1 MTAFIRHD
9 LIANLDHLMETPAGQ
24 KLKNSYPE
32 AVWQTLLTDGRQYLL
47 PGSMV
52 LPPDLTANY
61 WINRPLAE
69 QYGIDTENWGEDIW
83 NHRDEL
89 LEVWAGEHTAGNFEL
104 IVASEAVRPEQ
115 TPVLKGGEN
124 SLIFN
129 EISGQFE
136 NYYDDPSVQ
145 AFAAFYRGLTAD
157 GYMSP
162 EKQYTATR
170 CFIAQSLPP
179 GCSGD
184 AAASDYEPIGEEV
197 RSYFYN
203 DFESNLAVSS
213 WSRHPQ
219 DALELIRILY
229 TDPDLNRVLIE
240 TDGRAERDPEGRCLI
255 YWLGNPFLYD
265 GCLETADAAFEVQT
279 KSGLYGRT
287 LDFSGLT
294 DELNAVFDFRLLHS
308 FGHKPGTELYQPAGW
323 AAELNELGLAHIVDT
338 LNSRLNRASDA
349 DSASAG
355 E

>member
-1 MTAFIRHD
+1 
-9 LIANLDHLMETPAGQ
+9 METPAGQ

-145 AFAAFYRGLTAD
+145 AFAAFYRGLTA
-157 GYMSP
+157 
-162 EKQYTATR
+162 E
-170 CFIAQSLPP
+170 I
-179 GCSGD
+179 
-184 AAASDYEPIGEEV
+184 
-197 RSYFYN
+197 
-203 DFESNLAVSS
+203 
-213 WSRHPQ
+213 
-219 DALELIRILY
+219 
-229 TDPDLNRVLIE
+229 
-240 TDGRAERDPEGRCLI
+240 GRAH
-255 YWLGNPFLYD
+255 
-265 GCLETADAAFEVQT
+265 V
-279 KSGLYGRT
+279 
-287 LDFSGLT
+287 
-294 DELNAVFDFRLLHS
+294 
-308 FGHKPGTELYQPAGW
+308 
-323 AAELNELGLAHIVDT
+323 
-338 LNSRLNRASDA
+338 
-349 DSASAG
+349 
-355 E
+355 